1 MALNFPKT
9 PSLNDTYP
17 VNGVVYV
24 WDGSKWTSKGST
36 TGLPLLPDEDGNLVI
51 EGSLIVNGATI
62 TGNAITV
69 TDITGTSADL
79 SGDLTAVNTDLSGD
93 LSVAGDIDND

>member
-1 MALNFPKT
+1 MALNFPNS

-24 WDGSKWTSKGST
+24 WDGSKWTSRGET
-36 TGLPLLPDEDGNLVI
+36 TGLPLLPDENGNVVI
-51 EGSLIVNGATI
+51 EGTLIVNGATI

-69 TDITGTSADL
+69 TDITGNSADL
-79 SGDLTAVNTDLSGD
+79 SGSLTANSADLSGN
-93 LSVAGDIDND
+93 LNVAGDIDND